1 MANRCTE
8 RVHASGAHTTR
19 PTVIQFP
26 ASSVLPMDSA
36 TSKKTAEQERQAEIR
51 RQIARLQAQLGSTD
65 HVEDSSEDNPS
76 KRKAQAANVLV
87 PGTPSS
93 VFAQSSSLHPN
104 FNMDQRRESLQNSLP
119 PPSRSLTQDIARP
132 HPHMLPKPPL
142 PFLCRSPRTRRHHL
156 VRQQSSR
163 NLLRPIARRT
173 KSFPRMLSPVRVHS
187 PLHHHQPHCHK
198 IQRQQPA
205 VLETTALR

>member
-1 MANRCTE
+1 
-8 RVHASGAHTTR
+8 
-19 PTVIQFP
+19 
-26 ASSVLPMDSA
+26 MDSA

-104 FNMDQRRESLQNSLP
+104 FDMDQRRESLQNSLP
-119 PPSRSLTQDIARP
+119 LPSRSLTQHIASP
-132 HPHMLPKPPL
+132 HPHMLLRPPL
-142 PFLCRSPRTRRHHL
+142 PFLCGSPRTLRHHL
-156 VRQQSSR
+156 VRRQSSR

-173 KSFPRMLSPVRVHS
+173 KLFPRMLSLVRIHS
-187 PLHHHQPHCHK
+187 PLHHHQPHCHQ
-198 IQRQQPA
+198 IQRQRPA
-205 VLETTALR
+205 VLETIALR